1 MPEPSASLMFDRVT
15 LAFRASE
22 AVLIEDLTLSI
33 DPGDVVTV
41 MGSSGS
47 GKSTLLAFAG
57 GFLDR
62 AAFCSTG
69 TLTLGR
75 DRLDDRPAQ
84 DRRLGIL
91 FQDPVLFPHLSVGGN
106 LLFGLPRHRD
116 GKRYDRR
123 EAVSQALSKAGMA
136 GFAERDPATLS
147 GGQRARVALL
157 RTLLAAPRALLLDE
171 PFGKL
176 DAALR
181 GEIRS
186 FVLAEVRALRLPV
199 LLVTHDP
206 ADAAA
211 AGGRVMRLDSGRAR
225 MVSAAGD
232 AP

>member
-1 MPEPSASLMFDRVT
+1 
-15 LAFRASE
+15 
-22 AVLIEDLTLSI
+22 
-33 DPGDVVTV
+33 

-62 AAFCSTG
+62 AAFRSTG
-69 TLTLGR
+69 TLTLGC

-106 LLFGLPRHRD
+106 LLFGLPRLRD

-123 EAVSQALSKAGMA
+123 ETVSQALSNAGMA

-199 LLVTHDP
+199 LLVTHDR

>member
-1 MPEPSASLMFDRVT
+1 MAEPSARLMFDRVT
-15 LAFRASE
+15 VAFRATG

-33 DPGDVVTV
+33 DAGEIVTV
-41 MGSSGS
+41 MGPSGS

-62 AAFCSTG
+62 AAFRSTG

-75 DRLDDRPAQ
+75 DCLDGRPAEA
-84 DRRLGIL
+84 RRLGVL

-123 EAVSQALSKAGMA
+123 EAMDQALSDAGLA
-136 GFAERDPATLS
+136 GFADRDPATLS
-147 GGQRARVALL
+147 GGQKARVALL

-176 DAALR
+176 DVALR
-181 GEIRS
+181 DDIRS
-186 FVLAEVRALRLPV
+186 YVLAEARACRLPT

-211 AGGRVMRLDSGRAR
+211 AGGRVMRLESGRAR
-225 MVSAAGD
+225 VVAAMD
-232 AP
+232 DVP